1 MTVTVRHRD
10 FAWGH
15 RGQAMEAPRLEDCV
29 RVSSLLLSG
38 EEFLPPQRQARSLLL
53 LPGQL
58 LLHDGG
64 QHGLLLAASVAMH
77 RL

>member
-1 MTVTVRHRD
+1 MTVTVRHGEL
-10 FAWGH
+10 AWGH
-15 RGQAMEAPRLEDCV
+15 RGQAVEAPRLDD
-29 RVSSLLLSG
+29 RVSVACLFLRG

-53 LPGQL
+53 LLGQL

-64 QHGLLLAASVAMH
+64 QHGVLLAATVARH